1 MSDPKPNE
9 YFQDEPPS
17 FSIGQLVCHRRYRY
31 RGVVVDFDLS
41 CRADDQ
47 WYDSNRSQ
55 PDRDQPWYHVLVDGS
70 DAVTYAA
77 QTSLEADLGDQPIHH
92 SLVPHLFERFESGRY
107 ERNDRVWPGWDG
119 SGTTAAYDEE

>member
-1 MSDPKPNE
+1 MSDPKPTE

-41 CRADDQ
+41 CRADGR
-47 WYDSNRSQ
+47 WYSSNRTQ

-70 DAVTYAA
+70 DAVTYGA
-77 QTSLEADLGDQPIHH
+77 QTSLEPGLGDQPIHH
-92 SLVPHLFERFESGRY
+92 SLVPHRFARFESGRY
-107 ERNDRVWPGWDG
+107 ERKYRVVPGWVG
-119 SGTTAAYDEE
+119 SGAHADYAA